1 MAWWTPS
8 SKNSNRH
15 HDRPALALVPER
27 TQLPVLNMR
36 TFVILVLIGLGL
48 LTLALVVRSGI
59 FARDEPGRP
68 INSAMRLALENKG
81 IPEISRED
89 TNLISQQFGNPVR
102 RESGLLYVRRS
113 GGTGELP
120 QRGQEMVVH
129 YEGRL
134 LDGRRFDSSYE
145 KNEPFTFRLGAGT
158 VIPGW
163 EEGFSLMRKGDKR
176 TLIIPHWLAY
186 GVTGR
191 PPTIPP
197 RATLVFEVE
206 VLDIR

>member
-1 MAWWTPS
+1 M
-8 SKNSNRH
+8 
-15 HDRPALALVPER
+15 LVP
-27 TQLPVLNMR
+27 TMR
-36 TFVILVLIGLGL
+36 TFVILILIGLLL
-48 LTLALVVRSGI
+48 LTVGLVVRSGM
-59 FARDEPGRP
+59 FARENPGRP

-81 IPEISRED
+81 IPELSRED
-89 TNLISQQFGNPVR
+89 TDMIIRQFGNPAR
-102 RESGLLYVRRS
+102 LESGLHYVRRAQ
-113 GGTGELP
+113 GRGDVAR
-120 QRGQEMVVH
+120 RGQELVVH

-145 KNEPFTFRLGAGT
+145 RNEPFTFRLGRGE

-163 EEGFSLMRKGDKR
+163 DEGFALMRKGEKR
-176 TLIIPHWLAY
+176 TLIVPHWLGY

-191 PPTIPP
+191 PPAIPP

>member
-1 MAWWTPS
+1 
-8 SKNSNRH
+8 
-15 HDRPALALVPER
+15 
-27 TQLPVLNMR
+27 MR

-59 FARDEPGRP
+59 FARAEPGRP

-89 TNLISQQFGNPVR
+89 TNLIFQQFGNPAR
-102 RESGLLYVRRS
+102 LESGLLYVRRAL
-113 GGTGELP
+113 GTGELP
-120 QRGQEMVVH
+120 RRGQEMVVH

-134 LDGRRFDSSYE
+134 IDGRRFDSTYE
-145 KNEPFTFRLGAGT
+145 RNEPITFRLGAGE

-163 EEGFSLMRKGDKR
+163 EEAFSHMRKGDKR
-176 TLIIPHWLAY
+176 TLIIPFWLAY
-186 GVTGR
+186 GVNGR